1 MPHWP
6 VLVARIPKGWT
17 GPKLWHSEPFELVVV
32 HP

>member
-17 GPKLWHSEPFELVVV
+17 GPKLWNSEPIEGGFRA
-32 HP
+32 H